1 MIITVGFLAITSASS
16 LAVRPVVAQQAADTT
31 ATIAFTIPALPLRA
45 ALDSFARQSGVTVN
59 WDRPADDA
67 RSTEVIGRYPAARAL
82 RLLLTGSGF
91 AARFTSPRSASLE
104 PAVQRLANVEVIG
117 HARRATTYAA
127 PVTSSATKTPTPLRD
142 VPQSVTVVTR
152 SLIADQA
159 MQSMADV
166 ARYLPG
172 VTMGHG
178 EGNRDQPTIR
188 GNGTTAN
195 FFLDGVRDDVQY
207 FRDLYNVERV
217 EALKGASALIFGR
230 GTGGGV
236 INRVAKEASWTPVRD
251 ATFQG
256 GSHENRRATVDI
268 GQGLTDAVA
277 FRINGL
283 YENSNQFRR
292 DVGVERWGLNPTVR
306 LNAGPGTTVTT
317 GYEHFEDY
325 RTADRGIP
333 SFRGLPAP
341 TDVHTFFGDPR
352 ASHASVRVDALS
364 AAVEHQAGRVTLRNR
379 TRYADYDKFYQNV
392 FPGAVDSAGAEVSL
406 SAYNNATARRNFF
419 NQSDLILHT
428 STGPFDHTV
437 LAGIEVG
444 RQVSDNFRN
453 TGYFDDTATSI
464 TAPFDHPTVSPAVT
478 FRQGATD
485 ADNHTAVSTLSFYA
499 QDQLVL
505 SRHWQLVAGLRYER
519 FDVDFHNNR
528 TNQDLTRRD
537 DLISPRVGLL
547 FKPLGRLSMYGSVSV
562 SALPS
567 SGDQFSSLTATTETL
582 EPERFTN
589 YEIGAKWDLR
599 EDLALTAAAYRL
611 DRTNT
616 TAPDPQDP
624 TRLVQTGSQ
633 RTKGIELGVTG
644 NLTPI
649 WQVAGGYANQDAY
662 VTSRTAA
669 APPGARVPLVP
680 RQTLSLWNRVQVAPR
695 IGLGLG
701 IVHQA
706 RMFAAIDDAV
716 TLPAFTRLDLG
727 AFATLTSRLRL
738 QLNVENL
745 FDRRYFATA
754 NGNNNISPGAPRS
767 FRASLTAGF

>member
-1 MIITVGFLAITSASS
+1 VITLTFL
-16 LAVRPVVAQQAADTT
+16 
-31 ATIAFTIPALPLRA
+31 
-45 ALDSFARQSGVTVN
+45 G
-59 WDRPADDA
+59 
-67 RSTEVIGRYPAARAL
+67 
-82 RLLLTGSGF
+82 
-91 AARFTSPRSASLE
+91 
-104 PAVQRLANVEVIG
+104 
-117 HARRATTYAA
+117 
-127 PVTSSATKTPTPLRD
+127 
-142 VPQSVTVVTR
+142 
-152 SLIADQA
+152 
-159 MQSMADV
+159 
-166 ARYLPG
+166 
-172 VTMGHG
+172 
-178 EGNRDQPTIR
+178 
-188 GNGTTAN
+188 
-195 FFLDGVRDDVQY
+195 
-207 FRDLYNVERV
+207 
-217 EALKGASALIFGR
+217 
-230 GTGGGV
+230 
-236 INRVAKEASWTPVRD
+236 
-251 ATFQG
+251 
-256 GSHENRRATVDI
+256 
-268 GQGLTDAVA
+268 
-277 FRINGL
+277 
-283 YENSNQFRR
+283 
-292 DVGVERWGLNPTVR
+292 
-306 LNAGPGTTVTT
+306 
-317 GYEHFEDY
+317 
-325 RTADRGIP
+325 
-333 SFRGLPAP
+333 
-341 TDVHTFFGDPR
+341 
-352 ASHASVRVDALS
+352 
-364 AAVEHQAGRVTLRNR
+364 
-379 TRYADYDKFYQNV
+379 
-392 FPGAVDSAGAEVSL
+392 
-406 SAYNNATARRNFF
+406 
-419 NQSDLILHT
+419 
-428 STGPFDHTV
+428 
-437 LAGIEVG
+437 
-444 RQVSDNFRN
+444 
-453 TGYFDDTATSI
+453 
-464 TAPFDHPTVSPAVT
+464 
-478 FRQGATD
+478 
-485 ADNHTAVSTLSFYA
+485 